1 MHILISNDDGI
12 FSPGIRILASAA
24 AKRGHRVTVSAP
36 ATQQSA
42 MSHRL
47 TLNQSMMAKPYEL
60 AGARAFAVDGSPV
73 DCVRLGRYLAEDEP
87 IDFCLSGINDG
98 TNLGTALYY
107 SGTAAAAREAAM
119 LNIPS
124 MALSIGVRATEEMI
138 ENLADFALDLLPH
151 FKERTMP
158 RLSFLNINAEA
169 IPPEQ
174 LKGAR
179 LCPISDSFFM
189 DRYVQRVNPRGVPYF
204 WIEAGVETEAVKP
217 GTDIDLCEQGYIT
230 CTFVGGFTDNNH
242 LFEGMLG
249 TRED

>member
-1 MHILISNDDGI
+1 
-12 FSPGIRILASAA
+12 
-24 AKRGHRVTVSAP
+24 
-36 ATQQSA
+36 
-42 MSHRL
+42 
-47 TLNQSMMAKPYEL
+47 
-60 AGARAFAVDGSPV
+60 
-73 DCVRLGRYLAEDEP
+73 
-87 IDFCLSGINDG
+87 
-98 TNLGTALYY
+98 
-107 SGTAAAAREAAM
+107 
-119 LNIPS
+119 
-124 MALSIGVRATEEMI
+124 
-138 ENLADFALDLLPH
+138 
-151 FKERTMP
+151 MP

-189 DRYVQRVNPRGVPYF
+189 DRSVQRVNPRGVPYF

>member
-24 AKRGHRVTVSAP
+24 VKRGHHVTVSAP

-87 IDFCLSGINDG
+87 INFCLSGINDG

-107 SGTAAAAREAAM
+107 SGTAAAAREASM

-138 ENLADFALDLLPH
+138 ENLADFALDLIPH
-151 FKERTMP
+151 FKGKDHAAAD
-158 RLSFLNINAEA
+158 L
-169 IPPEQ
+169 PEH
-174 LKGAR
+174 
-179 LCPISDSFFM
+179 
-189 DRYVQRVNPRGVPYF
+189 QR
-204 WIEAGVETEAVKP
+204 
-217 GTDIDLCEQGYIT
+217 
-230 CTFVGGFTDNNH
+230 
-242 LFEGMLG
+242 
-249 TRED
+249 

>member
-1 MHILISNDDGI
+1 MSGLPCRAI
-12 FSPGIRILASAA
+12 ASSRA
-24 AKRGHRVTVSAP
+24 
-36 ATQQSA
+36 ATQKSA
-42 MSHRL
+42 SIVFDSRQASTL
-47 TLNQSMMAKPYEL
+47 RLNQSMMARPYEL
-60 AGARAFAVDGSPV
+60 AGARAFAVEGSPV

-98 TNLGTALYY
+98 TNLGAALYY

-124 MALSIGVRATEEMI
+124 MALSIGVNASEAMI
-138 ENLADFALDLLPH
+138 ENLANFALDLLPY
-151 FKERTMP
+151 FKEKTLP
-158 RLSFLNINAEA
+158 RLTFLNINAEA

-179 LCPISDSFFM
+179 LCPISDSFFI

-204 WIEAGVETEAVKP
+204 WIEAGAQTEAVKP

>member
-1 MHILISNDDGI
+1 MHILISNDDGV
-12 FSPGIRILASAA
+12 FAPGIRILAGAA
-24 AKRGHRVTVSAP
+24 VKRGHRVTVSAP

-47 TLNQSMMAKPYEL
+47 TLNQPIMAKPYALE
-60 AGARAFAVDGSPV
+60 GAQAYAVEGSPV
-73 DCVRLGRYLAEDEP
+73 DCVRLGRYLSGGEP
-87 IDFCLSGINDG
+87 IDFCLAGINDG

-124 MALSIGVRATEEMI
+124 MALSMDIRATDEMI
-138 ENLADFALDLLPH
+138 EHLANFALDLLPY
-151 FKERTMP
+151 FKERSMP
-158 RLSFLNINAEA
+158 RLTFLSINAPA
-169 IPPEQ
+169 IPPAE

-179 LCPISDSFFM
+179 LCPASDSFYL
-189 DRYVQRVNPRGVPYF
+189 DSYVQRTNPRGIPYF
-204 WIEAGVETEAVKP
+204 WIGEGAELEPVKP
-217 GTDIDLCEQGYIT
+217 GTDVDLCAKGYIT

-242 LFEGMLG
+242 LFEGMLS

>member
-1 MHILISNDDGI
+1 MHLLISNDDGV
-12 FSPGIRILASAA
+12 FAPGIRILAAA
-24 AKRGHRVTVSAP
+24 AVRRGHRVTVSAP

-47 TLNQSMMAKPYEL
+47 TINQPMMAKPFAL
-60 AGARAFAVDGSPV
+60 DGARAYAVEGSPV
-73 DCVRLGRYLAEDEP
+73 DCVRLGRYLAENEP

-124 MALSIGVRATEEMI
+124 MALSIEEHASEEMI
-138 ENLADFALDLLPH
+138 EHLATFALDLLPY
-151 FKERTMP
+151 FEQRTMP
-158 RLSFLNINAEA
+158 RLTFLNINAPA

-179 LCPISDSFFM
+179 LCPASDSFYM
-189 DRYVQRVNPRGVPYF
+189 DSYVQRSNPRGVPYF
-204 WIEAGVETEAVKP
+204 WIGVGAETEPVKP
-217 GTDIDLCEQGYIT
+217 GTDVDLCGRGYIT
-230 CTFVGGFTDNNH
+230 CTFVGGFLDNNH
-242 LFEGMLG
+242 LFEGMLS

>member
-12 FSPGIRILASAA
+12 FSPGIQILATAA
-24 AKRGHRVTVSAP
+24 AARGHRVTVSAP

-47 TLNQSMMAKPYEL
+47 TINQSMMATPFDL
-60 AGARAFAVDGSPV
+60 PGVHAFAVEGSPV
-73 DCVRLGRYLAEDEP
+73 DCVRLGKYLAQDEP

-124 MALSIGVRATEEMI
+124 MALSIGMHATEEMI
-138 ENLADFALDLLPH
+138 ANLASFALDLLPF

-158 RLSFLNINAEA
+158 RLTFLNINAEA
-169 IPPEQ
+169 IAPEK
-174 LKGAR
+174 LKGGR

-189 DRYVQRVNPRGVPYF
+189 DRYVQRTNPRGIPYF
-204 WIEAGVETEAVKP
+204 WIESGAQTEPVKP
-217 GTDIDLCEQGYIT
+217 GTDIALCEQGYIT

-249 TRED
+249 TREE

>member
-1 MHILISNDDGI
+1 MHILISNDDGV
-12 FSPGIRILASAA
+12 FSSNIRILAQAA
-24 AKRGHRVTVSAP
+24 VERGHRATVSAP

-47 TLNQSMMAKPYEL
+47 TINQPMMAEPYDIP
-60 AGARAFAVDGSPV
+60 GARAFAVDGSPV
-73 DCVRLGRYLAEDEP
+73 DCVRLGKYLAEDDP

-98 TNLGTALYY
+98 TNLGAALYY

-124 MALSIGVRATEEMI
+124 MALSIGVHATDEMVR
-138 ENLADFALDLLPH
+138 NLADFALDLLPAL
-151 FKERTMP
+151 KEKPMP
-158 RLSFLNINAEA
+158 RLTFLNINAEA
-169 IPPEQ
+169 IEPDK

-179 LCPISDSFFM
+179 LCPISDSF
-189 DRYVQRVNPRGVPYF
+189 YVDGYVRRINPRGIPYF
-204 WIEAGVETEAVKP
+204 WIESGTVLEKAKP
-217 GTDIDLCEQGYIT
+217 GTDIDLCHQGYIT
-230 CTFVGGFTDNNH
+230 CTFVGGFLDNNH

>member
-24 AKRGHRVTVSAP
+24 VKRGHRVTVSAP

-124 MALSIGVRATEEMI
+124 MALSIGVRAT
-138 ENLADFALDLLPH
+138 
-151 FKERTMP
+151 
-158 RLSFLNINAEA
+158 
-169 IPPEQ
+169 
-174 LKGAR
+174 
-179 LCPISDSFFM
+179 
-189 DRYVQRVNPRGVPYF
+189 
-204 WIEAGVETEAVKP
+204 
-217 GTDIDLCEQGYIT
+217 
-230 CTFVGGFTDNNH
+230 
-242 LFEGMLG
+242 
-249 TRED
+249 